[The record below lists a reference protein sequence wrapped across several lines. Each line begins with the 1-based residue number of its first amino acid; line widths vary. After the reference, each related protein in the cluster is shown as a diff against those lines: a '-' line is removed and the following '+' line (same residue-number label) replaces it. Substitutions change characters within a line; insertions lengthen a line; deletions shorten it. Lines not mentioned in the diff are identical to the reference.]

1 MITLPAIKHLE
12 SQVMLI
18 YRHAKSLSELEQESA
33 SLWSWASKSLNR
45 PVEEIRGEIS
55 AHHTDEQFSDQFK
68 EEKDHLL
75 KLPLYLLEHLN
86 KHG

>member
-18 YRHAKSLSELEQESA
+18 YRHAKTLSELESESS
-33 SLWSWASKSLNR
+33 SLWQWASKNLNK
-45 PVEEIRGEIS
+45 PVEEIRSEIA
-55 AHHTDEQFSDQFK
+55 AHHSDEQYSDQFK

-86 KHG
+86 HHA